1 MPRSQQR
8 SNVYGYT
15 VECDKCHGKKFLAD
29 GVMCWKCNGVGAR
42 SGRRASRSS
51 RNTSRGNVSP
61 FKQLGDQL
69 WERLP
74 YIAAVLLLL
83 FLAM

>member
-1 MPRSQQR
+1 MQTPRHS
-8 SNVYGYT
+8 SHYGY
-15 VECDKCHGKKFLAD
+15 VVLCDQCHGKKFLAD
-29 GVMCWKCNGVGAR
+29 GVMCWKCNGVGAS

-61 FKQLGDQL
+61 FKRLGDQL

>member
-1 MPRSQQR
+1 MQTPRHS
-8 SNVYGYT
+8 SHYGY
-15 VECDKCHGKKFLAD
+15 VVLCDKCHGKKFLAD
-29 GVMCWKCNGVGAR
+29 GVMCWKCNGVGAS

>member
-1 MPRSQQR
+1 MQTPRHS
-8 SNVYGYT
+8 SHYGY
-15 VECDKCHGKKFLAD
+15 VVLCDQCHGKKFLAD
-29 GVMCWKCNGVGAR
+29 GA
-42 SGRRASRSS
+42 SSARRASRSS

>member
-1 MPRSQQR
+1 MQTPRHS
-8 SNVYGYT
+8 SHYGY
-15 VECDKCHGKKFLAD
+15 VVLCDQCHGKKFLAD
-29 GVMCWKCNGVGAR
+29 GVMCWKCNGVGAS

-51 RNTSRGNVSP
+51 RNTSRGNVIR

>member
-29 GVMCWKCNGVGAR
+29 G
-42 SGRRASRSS
+42 ASSVLPVLKFCG
-51 RNTSRGNVSP
+51 NISRGKMLR

>member
-29 GVMCWKCNGVGAR
+29 GVMCWKCIEILEEY
-42 SGRRASRSS
+42 
-51 RNTSRGNVSP
+51 
-61 FKQLGDQL
+61 FKRKRDPVQAT
-69 WERLP
+69 R
-74 YIAAVLLLL
+74 
-83 FLAM
+83 